1 MWTQE
6 ELDFDTELNKQAE
19 KYLMSIRVQVSEIL
33 KLAILQSVYQ
43 SYSPNTYIRTYQLYN
58 QIKYEV
64 RKNGKDSVLV
74 VFIDTSKMAYESA
87 KDGRDVTEAVPFW
100 VNDGHQARNYTP
112 PAGTENNQF
121 HRYFLRNEPRHY
133 LELAQTLIEQQLGF
147 KVEIIKDVPAIV

>member
-6 ELDFDTELNKQAE
+6 ELDFDAELSKETE

-33 KLAILQSVYQ
+33 KLAILQSVYK

-58 QIKYEV
+58 QVKFEV

-74 VFIDTSKMAYESA
+74 AFIDTSRMAYESV

-100 VNDGHQARNYTP
+100 VNEGHEAHNYTP

-121 HRYFLRNEPRHY
+121 HRYMPPRQY
-133 LELAQTLIEQQLGF
+133 LELAQTLIEKQLGF
-147 KVEIIKDVPAIV
+147 KVEIIKDVPATV